1 MFGEHDIVR
10 LRTDRPSD
18 GLMAQHIGTIVHV
31 YKSDPPTYEVEFNG
45 DDGLSLLALL
55 TVTEDEIQRA
65 VGWSRET

>member
-1 MFGEHDIVR
+1 MFVEHELVR

-18 GLMAQHIGTIVHV
+18 GLTTRHIGTIVHV
-31 YKSDPPTYEVEFNG
+31 YESYPPAYEVEFNS

-55 TVTEDEIQRA
+55 TVTEDELQRV